1 MNYSITPNS
10 TFPVV
15 NITMGQDET
24 IQIESGSMIY
34 HNGLVELSGHM
45 NSNGKKGLGGIM
57 SAIGRSVTS
66 GERFFITTATGTAQM
81 LNWPSPP
88 VIPALLKS

>member
-66 GERFFITTATGTAQM
+66 GERFFITTATGTAPDAE
-81 LNWPSPP
+81 LAIAPGNP
-88 VIPALLKS
+88 